1 MQSPYAESS
10 DATLRLADEKSKK
23 TILSASKPS
32 CKSDFI
38 MCASDETVTAL
49 LVVLEKMGVQPL
61 GTIKIWSCENRKA
74 ASRNKRHHP
83 SKWIMMS
90 RNLRGP
96 NSGLIM
102 VVGTVELDP
111 IQTDCINGF

>member
-1 MQSPYAESS
+1 MS
-10 DATLRLADEKSKK
+10 
-23 TILSASKPS
+23 
-32 CKSDFI
+32 
-38 MCASDETVTAL
+38 ASDETVTAL
-49 LVVLEKMGVQPL
+49 LAVLEKNG
-61 GTIKIWSCENRKA
+61 GFSRSARIKIWSCENRKA

-83 SKWIMMS
+83 NKWIMKS

-102 VVGTVELDP
+102 VLGTVELDP